1 MHTPQ
6 SNGEGGPEARET
18 TASGASSPGE
28 HAACGLVAL
37 LVVGVV
43 TLYLYPALVVA
54 TRPLLLLS
62 STVIVVALLW
72 VWLSVWLSIEIV
84 LEWQTTRVR
93 TQ

>member
-1 MHTPQ
+1 M
-6 SNGEGGPEARET
+6 
-18 TASGASSPGE
+18 
-28 HAACGLVAL
+28 
-37 LVVGVV
+37 

>member
-6 SNGEGGPEARET
+6 SNGEGGPETRET
-18 TASGASSPGE
+18 TAPGASSLGE

-37 LVVGVV
+37 LVMGVA

-84 LEWQTTRVR
+84 LEWQTTRAR
-93 TQ
+93 TE

>member
-6 SNGEGGPEARET
+6 SNGEGGPETRES
-18 TASGASSPGE
+18 TASGASNPGE

-37 LVVGVV
+37 LVMGVA
-43 TLYLYPALVVA
+43 TLYLYPTLVVA

-84 LEWQTTRVR
+84 LEWQTARAR
-93 TQ
+93 TE